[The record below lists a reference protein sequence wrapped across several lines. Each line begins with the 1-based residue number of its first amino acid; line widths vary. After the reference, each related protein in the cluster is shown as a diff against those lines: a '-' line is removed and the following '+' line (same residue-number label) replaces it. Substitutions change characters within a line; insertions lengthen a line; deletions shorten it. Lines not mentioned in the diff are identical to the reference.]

1 MTPAS
6 AIMPASKRRKKNSP
20 DLSFSWD
27 DNGTTTAQEDRAS
40 DAARMGEIAEG
51 IKFMYESGQLVDA
64 TFTERQQNIS
74 KYVAATLDK
83 RPGLR
88 LETIVGFIMCGAGLS
103 LTVPNGQR
111 FMDDMIYY
119 VAANFYARAPRWE
132 NDSIVDYD
140 TLADEFI
147 VHLKNRFR
155 TRGSL
160 QRYEL
165 NTVDYDALWARVTF
179 GDRRGAA
186 QKYEIEKLL
195 GSGIG
200 FTENL
205 VPVKRVIC
213 EIEIGPRLLQG
224 IPYFQAPHAKWSCGG
239 PPLFSFDDGM
249 ATEIPIFNRQMGK
262 NLPLIQQVLSKTSVI
277 ARPERVRAWLK
288 ECGSAK
294 EISDDG
300 VPAFKNE
307 LFASTSEKLQTFLGI
322 SPVAAKI
329 AHAQL
334 SEGAEGRVLP
344 LAISCANRDAKNNSA
359 NGRRTL
365 RWQAELMVLH
375 ELYTKS
381 PEYPKLYLALDS
393 DRKTQ
398 ATTEVLRGVG
408 PVRDTGPRYPEYQ
421 SIIDHYNITIVD
433 IDAQLGMFPPIVR
446 EILSAERDVTR
457 LFHLRVR
464 RDWRSAIQKMLAID
478 GGGRYDGL
486 SHYWLSDKLF
496 QLITDWYMHGSLES
510 AGGGGTTMRINIDY
524 DTHKG
529 IQKAL
534 ASIFNHKVSLEVVM
548 ENAGQPAP
556 LSILPVSARHQT
568 QTMAPMRGYTDGYGP
583 EVVAFLNAVFQPLH
597 DLRKRPERL
606 DVFDITFTA
615 LLAKLDTIDGALSGG
630 SLQELPADTPDW
642 VKHEYGSDFHRPV
655 YNIFN
660 IFRFRKLMN
669 KLLILC
675 RHNKDSVKMVINKM
689 KAYHANGRSVRMV
702 AYTKFAEMLEE
713 MPIVEELLMPS
724 EDDDEQYEVS
734 ESMNIE
740 LLEAIARR
748 LEANS
753 RRLHAT
759 DSARGAIRSLLDK
772 LKARIK
778 EWLETYGTQETPLDE
793 YANPDEQEQR
803 LVAFLL
809 ILSSRG
815 GRRSVDDDEAIM
827 GTINAEQCL
836 TECFKDFDWHLRLN
850 LLPIRDP
857 FQIAKHICARPRDG
871 LGTCHNRVDF
881 TVPETNGSVTGHF
894 VQSGDEPTIW
904 GFRLF
909 TKGMRVEGKSS
920 AGDDR
925 NLWERGK
932 YFESLFKWMQESY
945 FEYALAVTGDYTD
958 RNIWDAIQDC
968 SIWNNM
974 SLNEDAHVQAMKGII
989 QTVNKRHEPYEGSLI
1004 ELDEDE
1010 LHKLVHGKV
1019 ARRTI
1024 NELIEPM
1031 FSAAVEIMLGKT
1043 VAEDGSAYMRASF
1056 TDLAIAE

>member
-6 AIMPASKRRKKNSP
+6 EIMRASKRMKNDP
-20 DLSFSWD
+20 DLSLFWD
-27 DNGTTTAQEDRAS
+27 DNGTVTVEENRLFHVG
-40 DAARMGEIAEG
+40 RVGKIAEG
-51 IKFMYESGQLVDA
+51 IQHMYESGQLTDA
-64 TFTERQQNIS
+64 TFTERQRNIS
-74 KYVAATLDK
+74 DYVAVAFDK
-83 RPGLR
+83 QPGLR
-88 LETIVGFIMCGAGLS
+88 LETIVGFIVCGAGLS

-132 NDSIVDYD
+132 NDSIVDND

-165 NTVDYDALWARVTF
+165 HTVDYNALWSKLIF
-179 GDRRGAA
+179 GDWGGAA

-213 EIEIGPRLLQG
+213 EIEVGPRLFQG
-224 IPYFQAPHAKWSCGG
+224 IPYFQAPYSKWSCGG
-239 PPLFSFDDGM
+239 PPLYSFDDGM
-249 ATEIPIFNRQMGK
+249 ATEIPIFNRQLGK
-262 NLPLIQQVLSKTSVI
+262 KLPLMQTVLSNSFVT
-277 ARPERVRAWLK
+277 ADPERVRAWLK

-294 EISDDG
+294 EISDDE
-300 VPAFKNE
+300 VPAVKNE

-334 SEGAEGRVLP
+334 REGDDERVLP
-344 LAISCANRDAKNNSA
+344 LAISSANRRITLTNAA
-359 NGRRTL
+359 NGRQTL
-365 RWQAELMVLH
+365 RWQAELMVLY
-375 ELYTKS
+375 ELYEKL
-381 PEYPKLYLALDS
+381 PEYPKLYLAFDS

-464 RDWRSAIQKMLAID
+464 RDWRLAIREMLAVD
-478 GGGRYDGL
+478 GGGHYDRL
-486 SHYWLSDKLF
+486 SHYWLSDNLF

-510 AGGGGTTMRINIDY
+510 AGGDGTTMRINIDY

-534 ASIFNHKVSLEVVM
+534 TSIFNHKVSLEVVM
-548 ENAGQPAP
+548 ENAGQLAP
-556 LSILPVSARHQT
+556 LSILPDTARRMT
-568 QTMAPMRGYTDGYGP
+568 YTMAPMKGAMDGYGP

-615 LLAKLDTIDGALSGG
+615 LLAKLDTIEGALSGD

-642 VKHEYGSDFHRPV
+642 VKHEYGSGFNSPV

-660 IFRFRKLMN
+660 IFRSRKLMN

-675 RHNKDSVKMVINKM
+675 RHNKHSVKKVINEM
-689 KAYHANGRSVRMV
+689 KAYHADGRSVRMV
-702 AYTKFAEMLEE
+702 AYTKFAGMLEE
-713 MPIVEELLMPS
+713 MPKVEEPPTSS
-724 EDDDEQYEVS
+724 EDDDEQYEDSQTVK
-734 ESMNIE
+734 ME
-740 LLEAIARR
+740 LLEAKTRR
-748 LEANS
+748 LEANT
-753 RRLHAT
+753 RRRIAT
-759 DSARGAIRSLLDK
+759 AGAIRSSLDT
-772 LKARIK
+772 LKARIE
-778 EWLETYGTQETPLDE
+778 EWLVTYGAPATPLDE
-793 YANPDEQEQR
+793 YANADERAQR

-809 ILSSRG
+809 ILSSSNG
-815 GRRSVDDDEAIM
+815 GRSVDDNEATM
-827 GTINAEQCL
+827 GTINVEKCL

-850 LLPIRDP
+850 FLPIREP
-857 FQIAKHICARPRDG
+857 FQLAEHICTRPREG
-871 LGTCHNRVDF
+871 LGTGHNRVDF

-894 VQSGDEPTIW
+894 VQSKSEPNIW

-909 TKGMRVEGKSS
+909 TKGMRVERESRS
-920 AGDDR
+920 RDDR
-925 NLWERGK
+925 NLWERGIE
-932 YFESLFKWMQESY
+932 FQSLFRWMEKSY

-958 RNIWDAIQDC
+958 RNIWDSIQDC

-974 SLNEDAHVQAMKGII
+974 SLNEDAHVQAMKRINHD
-989 QTVNKRHEPYEGSLI
+989 VNKSHEGTPPI
-1004 ELDEDE
+1004 EPDEDE
-1010 LHKLVHGKV
+1010 LRELVHGKV

-1031 FSAAVEIMLGKT
+1031 FRAAVKIMLDKT